1 MDFIAQFLIPGNHA
15 EIEEDLS
22 VEQSL
27 GFWGAR
33 PRGEG
38 SFPLTHRHAPLRI
51 HSHHIA
57 WAQDL
62 ACSIKTQAD
71 VFGKFLEV
79 VIVEVVVK
87 VIGEHERVVLV
98 RGKNHFTA
106 ALGTHGNESEV
117 HWGLAKFFNSD
128 AKSRRATES
137 AAMVIIPAVSS
148 GAAPLSISW
157 ATTFVVRVKASAS
170 PSTDFLHEISAVS
183 NTGSLCSSRAMSFC
197 VTMPVTR
204 PPSTTGRWWIFRSD
218 MSIKA
223 SMASAS
229 EPSVN

>member
-1 MDFIAQFLIPGNHA
+1 MDFIAQFLVPRNYA
-15 EIEEDLS
+15 EIEEDLG

-38 SFPLTHRHAPLRI
+38 SFAFTYRHAPLRI

-62 ACSIKTQAD
+62 ACSITAQAD
-71 VFGKFLEV
+71 VFGEFLEV

-106 ALGTHGNESEV
+106 ALGTHSNESEG
-117 HWGLAKFFNSD
+117 HWEIG
-128 AKSRRATES
+128 RA
-137 AAMVIIPAVSS
+137 
-148 GAAPLSISW
+148 
-157 ATTFVVRVKASAS
+157 
-170 PSTDFLHEISAVS
+170 
-183 NTGSLCSSRAMSFC
+183 
-197 VTMPVTR
+197 
-204 PPSTTGRWWIFRSD
+204 
-218 MSIKA
+218 
-223 SMASAS
+223 
-229 EPSVN
+229 